1 MGFQKNFIFTNF
13 YYTTSIIMITFT
25 VPEHSFGRDYPS
37 LLRRLDG
44 IRAILQVEYEEEK
57 KEDERRKELIKETQK
72 RIKKTKMKGE
82 SKPEPTED

>member
-1 MGFQKNFIFTNF
+1 
-13 YYTTSIIMITFT
+13 MITFT